1 MEEKKNTKLADFGK
15 KIGGARKDQWKDRG
29 MSLEDLL
36 NMTDQETRK
45 YVTKDNVWP
54 KPDWASLLLE
64 GNVEKAVRYWQNE
77 IRKSLPAYAGSLSGQ
92 DKETRYVRVVSELRD
107 LVMNVRTEEEAKNF
121 YREKIVSNGYVI
133 PMAGRYVDVPEG
145 MKGIIS
151 NKFLHAVSFPGELY
165 YKQRK
170 KDYVAFGVPKERK
183 EYEICKN
190 KLTTCL
196 YDKKHAFFETFGRD
210 GKMRLTVKYGSSS
223 VYFYP
228 EQAEA
233 YSKTWEPDTW
243 FVVNT
248 ETRHIEAYGLPDE
261 ASAMEKVNE
270 LAKVACESGTG
281 EPEKKKAAS
290 RNQKAVFKMAELSH
304 FTRTGEEILKP
315 DENVSPERFLATFPV
330 HGGEFGN
337 WLSGNDRQQ
346 HLNLAYEALSD
357 LAKVLDFSPSD
368 VVFGGKLS
376 IAFGSRGRGGQSAAS
391 AHFEP
396 VLEVINLT
404 KMHGAGCL
412 AHEWGHAFDHFLA
425 VQLNDEEAFA
435 SGTHKS
441 GLYPSV
447 FCDLINAMI
456 RNEDRTITDFYTAS
470 CKFDKVYRKSGHGY
484 WSSQCEMFARAFDCY
499 VADRLAKRGWR
510 NDYLTSNADS
520 FMLVADDG
528 TTYRAYPCG
537 KERER
542 LNRLFDKLFEKMRA
556 K

>member
-15 KIGGARKDQWKDRG
+15 KIGGARKDQWKGRG

-36 NMTDQETRK
+36 DMTDQETKK

-77 IRKSLPAYAGSLSGQ
+77 IRKSLPANAGSLSGQ

-107 LVMNVRTEEEAKNF
+107 LVMNVRTGEDAKNF
-121 YREKIVSNGYVI
+121 YHEKVVPNGYVI
-133 PMAGRYVDVPEG
+133 PKTGRYVDVPEG

-151 NKFLHAVSFPGELY
+151 NKFLHAAPFPGELY

-170 KDYVAFGVPKERK
+170 KDYVVFGVPKERK

-196 YDKKHAFFETFGRD
+196 YDKKHVFFEPFGRD
-210 GKMRLTVKYGSSS
+210 GKMRLTVKYGCSS

-228 EQAEA
+228 EQAEEYA
-233 YSKTWEPDTW
+233 KTWEPDTW

-261 ASAMEKVNE
+261 ASAMEKVDE
-270 LAKVACESGTG
+270 LATAACESGSS
-281 EPEKKKAAS
+281 EPAKKKAAS

-315 DENVSPERFLATFPV
+315 DENVSPEQFLAMFPV

-346 HLNLAYEALSD
+346 HLNMAYEALSD
-357 LAKVLDFSPSD
+357 LAKVLGLSPSD
-368 VVFGGKLS
+368 VIFNGKLS

-396 VLEVINLT
+396 ILEVINLT

-412 AHEWGHAFDHFLA
+412 AHEWGHAFDYFLA
-425 VQLNDEEAFA
+425 AQVNDEETFA

-447 FCDLINAMI
+447 FCDLMNAML
-456 RNEDRTITDFYTAS
+456 RKEDRTITDFYTAS

-484 WSSQCEMFARAFDCY
+484 WSSRCEMFARAFDCY
-499 VADRLAKRGWR
+499 MADRLAERGWR

-520 FMLVADDG
+520 FTLVADDG
-528 TTYRAYPCG
+528 MTYRAYPCG
-537 KERER
+537 RERER
-542 LNRLFDKLFEKMRA
+542 LNGLFDKFFEEIQA
-556 K
+556 Q

>member
-15 KIGGARKDQWKDRG
+15 KIGGARKDQWKGRG

-36 NMTDQETRK
+36 EMTDQEAKK

-64 GNVEKAVRYWQNE
+64 GGTEKAVRYWQNE
-77 IRKSLPAYAGSLSGQ
+77 IRKSLPANAGSLSGQ

-107 LVMNVRTEEEAKNF
+107 LVMNVRTGEEAKDF
-121 YREKIVSNGYVI
+121 YCKKVVPKGYVI
-133 PMAGRYVDVPEG
+133 PKAGRYVDVPEG

-151 NKFLHAVSFPGELY
+151 NKFLTAVAFPGELY

-196 YDKKHAFFETFGRD
+196 YDKKHVFFEPFGRD
-210 GKMRLTVKYGSSS
+210 GKMRLTVKYGCSS

-228 EQAEA
+228 EQAEEYA
-233 YSKTWEPDTW
+233 KTWEPDTW

-248 ETRHIEAYGLPDE
+248 ATRRIEAYGFPDE
-261 ASAMEKVNE
+261 ASAMEKVDE
-270 LAKVACESGTG
+270 LAKAACESGAG

-290 RNQKAVFKMAELSH
+290 RHQKAVFKMTELSR

-315 DENVSPERFLATFPV
+315 DENVSPERFLAMFPV

-346 HLNLAYEALSD
+346 HLNMAYEAFSD
-357 LAKVLDFSPSD
+357 LAKVLGLSPSD
-368 VVFGGKLS
+368 VIFDGKLS

-396 VLEVINLT
+396 ILEVINLT

-412 AHEWGHAFDHFLA
+412 AHEWGHAFDHFFA
-425 VQLNDEEAFA
+425 AQVNDEEAFA

-447 FCDLINAMI
+447 FCDLMNAMI
-456 RNEDRTITDFYTAS
+456 RKEDRTITDFYTAS

-484 WSSQCEMFARAFDCY
+484 WSSRCEMFARAFDCY
-499 VADRLAKRGWR
+499 VADRLAERGWR

-520 FMLVADDG
+520 FTLVADDG
-528 TTYRAYPCG
+528 MTYRAYPCG

-542 LNRLFDKLFEKMRA
+542 LNGLFDKLFEEMRA
-556 K
+556 Q

>member
-1 MEEKKNTKLADFGK
+1 
-15 KIGGARKDQWKDRG
+15 
-29 MSLEDLL
+29 
-36 NMTDQETRK
+36 
-45 YVTKDNVWP
+45 
-54 KPDWASLLLE
+54 
-64 GNVEKAVRYWQNE
+64 
-77 IRKSLPAYAGSLSGQ
+77 
-92 DKETRYVRVVSELRD
+92 
-107 LVMNVRTEEEAKNF
+107 MNVRTEEEAKNF
-121 YREKIVSNGYVI
+121 YREKIVTNGYVI
-133 PMAGRYVDVPEG
+133 PMAGCYVDIPEG

-170 KDYVAFGVPKERK
+170 KDYIAFGVPKERK

-196 YDKKHAFFETFGRD
+196 YDKKHVFFESFGRD
-210 GKMRLTVKYGSSS
+210 GKMRLTVKCGSSS

-228 EQAEA
+228 EQAEE

-248 ETRHIEAYGLPDE
+248 ATRCIEAYGLPDE

-270 LAKVACESGTG
+270 LAKAACESGTG
-281 EPEKKKAAS
+281 EPAKKKAAS

-315 DENVSPERFLATFPV
+315 DENVSPEQFLAMFPV

-346 HLNLAYEALSD
+346 HLNMAYEALSD
-357 LAKVLDFSPSD
+357 LAKVLGLSPSD
-368 VVFGGKLS
+368 VIFDGKLS

-396 VLEVINLT
+396 ILEVINLT

-412 AHEWGHAFDHFLA
+412 AHEWGHAFDYFLA
-425 VQLNDEEAFA
+425 AQVNDEETFA

-441 GLYPSV
+441 SLYPSV
-447 FCDLINAMI
+447 FCDLMNAML
-456 RNEDRTITDFYTAS
+456 RKEDRTIADFYTAS
-470 CKFDKVYRKSGHGY
+470 CRFDKVYRKSGHGY
-484 WSSQCEMFARAFDCY
+484 WSSRCEMFARAFDCY
-499 VADRLAKRGWR
+499 VADRLAERGWR

-520 FMLVADDG
+520 FTLVADDG
-528 TTYRAYPCG
+528 MTYRAYPCG
-537 KERER
+537 RERER
-542 LNRLFDKLFEKMRA
+542 LNGLFDKLFEEMRA

>member
-54 KPDWASLLLE
+54 KPDWALLLSE
-64 GNVEKAVRYWQNE
+64 GDIKKAVRYWQNE

-121 YREKIVSNGYVI
+121 YREKIVTNGYVI
-133 PMAGRYVDVPEG
+133 PMAGCYVDVPEG

-170 KDYVAFGVPKERK
+170 KDYIAFGVPKERK

-196 YDKKHAFFETFGRD
+196 YDKKHVFFESFGRD
-210 GKMRLTVKYGSSS
+210 GKMRLTVKCGSSS

-228 EQAEA
+228 EQAEE

-248 ETRHIEAYGLPDE
+248 ATRCIEAYGLPDE

-270 LAKVACESGTG
+270 LAKAACESGPS

-290 RNQKAVFKMAELSH
+290 RHQKAVFKMAELSR

-315 DENVSPERFLATFPV
+315 DENVSPERFLAMFPV

-346 HLNLAYEALSD
+346 HLNMAYEAFSD
-357 LAKVLDFSPSD
+357 LAKVLGLSPSD
-368 VVFGGKLS
+368 VIFDGKLS

-396 VLEVINLT
+396 ILEVINLT

-425 VQLNDEEAFA
+425 AQENDEEAFA

-441 GLYPSV
+441 SLYPSV
-447 FCDLINAMI
+447 FCDLMNAMI
-456 RNEDRTITDFYTAS
+456 RKEDCTITDFYTAS
-470 CKFDKVYRKSGHGY
+470 CRFDKVYRKSGHGY
-484 WSSQCEMFARAFDCY
+484 WSSRCEMFARAFDCY
-499 VADRLAKRGWR
+499 VTDRLAERGWR

-520 FMLVADDG
+520 FTLVADDG
-528 TTYRAYPCG
+528 MTYRAYPCG

-542 LNRLFDKLFEKMRA
+542 LNGLFDELFKEMQA